1 MLDEIYLR
9 LLLELV
15 PSSLKLTGLDVRR
28 LIEQFNDS
36 SHSRRAYG
44 ELIKHIYLDTNDSDI
59 GLNFGEHLHPATL
72 CDLSRALMTSQN
84 VQAALT
90 LLEKYHFIHGA
101 SYYPIIYK
109 QPGTFSIA
117 LTFPYKN
124 KVPLHQRRF
133 CAEAVFSYVYNSL
146 KETVCASL
154 APLSIC
160 LDYPK
165 PVYAKSYSNRFNCQA
180 SFDCPLSIITFEDQ
194 LLHRELSTHNPTLH
208 HLYLNKSL
216 DIWQKSE
223 RLQDFEYR
231 TISQIMR
238 DHPSS
243 FNSQKLASKLNISVR
258 GLQKRLNKNGQ
269 SFSQLSNVARRE
281 LSKVYLYQMNQNIE
295 FTAEQLGF
303 QTASGFRRFFKTEFA
318 QTPIEFIETHCANE
332 GKTSLES

>member
-36 SHSRRAYG
+36 SHSKRAYG
-44 ELIKHIYLDTNDSDI
+44 ELIKHIYLDTSDSDI
-59 GLNFGEHLHPATL
+59 GLKFGEHLHPATL
-72 CDLSRALMTSQN
+72 CDLSRALMTTQS
-84 VQAALT
+84 VQSALS

-101 SYYPIIYK
+101 SYYPIIDK
-109 QPGTFSIA
+109 RPGMISIA

-133 CAEAVFSYVYNSL
+133 CTEAVFSYINNAL
-146 KETVCASL
+146 KETVCSSV
-154 APLSIC
+154 APLSVS

-165 PVYAKSYSNRFNCQA
+165 PVYAQSYFKRFNCQP
-180 SFDCPLSIITFEDQ
+180 SFDSPLSIITFDEQ
-194 LLHRELSTHNPTLH
+194 LLHRELTTHNPTLH
-208 HLYLNKSL
+208 QLYLNKSL

-238 DHPSS
+238 DHPAS

-281 LSKVYLYQMNQNIE
+281 LAKVYLYQMKQSIE

-318 QTPIEFIETHCANE
+318 QTPIEFIEAHCATENDA
-332 GKTSLES
+332 SLES